1 MSITTKKGDFGT
13 SWSPYGQLPKNH
25 PFFEVV
31 GDLDEAQVAIAAFL
45 PSLDGVGLQD
55 AKVILSNVL
64 IQLSYIAGDTY
75 QLKAVQFRVLEQTA
89 RLDEQIVVLEKEL
102 PPLTGFILPIGH
114 RTATQVHFARAV
126 VRRAERHYVSLIQD
140 ERFPLEATPFLNR
153 LSDYLFLLARQINHK
168 FAIDDVLR

>member
-13 SWSPYGQLPKNH
+13 SLSPHGHLPKNH

-31 GDLDEAQVAIAAFL
+31 GDLDEAQAAIASFL
-45 PSLDGVGLQD
+45 PALDNVGLQD

-64 IQLSYIAGDTY
+64 VQLSYIAGDAY
-75 QLKAVQFRVLEQTA
+75 QLKAAQFRVLDQTA
-89 RLDEQIVVLEKEL
+89 LLDQQIILLEAEL
-102 PPLTGFILPIGH
+102 PPLRGFILPIGH
-114 RTATQVHFARAV
+114 RTATQIHMARAI
-126 VRRAERHYVSLIQD
+126 VRRAERHYVALIQD

-153 LSDYLFLLARQINHK
+153 LSDYLFLLARQINHQ